1 VTARVLL
8 AIFDS
13 VYLLALSGL
22 VGSILFFLFGVA
34 PILSRVL
41 GEELGRKL
49 MEAMVPFYHVWGVI
63 CCAIALPALICGA
76 FCFPELRGL
85 MVGVQALMIMASLV
99 LLLFSIST
107 MTPMIHE
114 AHDKGPTSRWRFER
128 LYQGS
133 VRFNTIVL
141 VIGIVLL
148 VGFAVRKGL
157 RTDGIEEP
165 SPKVRANPAVS
176 KSDRP

>member
-22 VGSILFFLFGVA
+22 VGSTLFFVFGVA
-34 PILSRVL
+34 PILYQVL
-41 GEELGRKL
+41 GAELGRKL
-49 MEAMVPFYHVWGVI
+49 MRAMVPFYHVWGVL

-85 MVGVQALMIMASLV
+85 MVGAQAALIVACLV
-99 LLLFSIST
+99 MLLFSIST
-107 MTPMIHE
+107 MTPLIIE
-114 AHDKGPTSRWRFER
+114 ARDKGPTSSWRFER

-141 VIGIVLL
+141 VISVVLL
-148 VGFAVRKGL
+148 IGFATRKGL
-157 RTDGIEEP
+157 RTDGIEEH
-165 SPKVRANPAVS
+165 SPRDRATPAVS